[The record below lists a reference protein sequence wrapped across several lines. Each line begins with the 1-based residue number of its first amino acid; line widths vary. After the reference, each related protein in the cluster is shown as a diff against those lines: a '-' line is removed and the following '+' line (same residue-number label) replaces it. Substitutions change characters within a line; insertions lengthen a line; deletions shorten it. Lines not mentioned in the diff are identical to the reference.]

1 MTEGEETTVDDPTK
15 GFMESAPQPIE
26 TDYEL
31 GQDNVSPFGL
41 EIHNPV
47 FPISALAIA
56 RFVLIT
62 LMWTFMIFHL
72 TVSALMLPLQI
83 SERFRWALWS
93 DSSVHG
99 CRKYSIKASM

>member
-1 MTEGEETTVDDPTK
+1 MTEGEETTVEDPTK
-15 GFMESAPQPIE
+15 GFMENVPQPIE

-56 RFVLIT
+56 GFVLIT
-62 LMWTFMIFHL
+62 LMFQAQATEFFGWLRPFLTSTFDWFFLSAANIFVLFCVTGHA
-72 TVSALMLPLQI
+72 T
-83 SERFRWALWS
+83 
-93 DSSVHG
+93 G
-99 CRKYSIKASM
+99 